1 MDQGLTR
8 RDFVKKAFIV
18 TTLSSGFAAA
28 VSPVGAETIHTDAK
42 GLVAGEVQIPT
53 LDGTMPAY
61 RAMPDKHGPFPTV
74 LVVHE
79 IFGVHEHIQD
89 VCRRLA
95 HHGYLAIAPALYARE
110 GDVSKIADIG
120 EVIGKVVSKVPDGQV
135 LSDLDAVADW
145 AAKSGH
151 GDAKRLAITGF
162 CWGGRVV
169 WLYAAHNP
177 DIKAGVAWY
186 GHLVGAPSDLKP
198 KNPVD
203 VAADLKAPVLGLY
216 GGMDT
221 GITADAI
228 AQMRAALAAAHNPSE
243 IVVYPGA
250 PHGFHADYRP
260 SYKEADAK
268 DGDRRMYDWF
278 KKHGL

>member
-79 IFGVHEHIQD
+79 ILGVYEHIQD
-89 VCRRLA
+89 VCRRFA
-95 HHGYLAIAPALYARE
+95 HRGYLAIAPALYARE

-120 EVIGKVVSKVPDGQV
+120 EVISKVVSKVPDAQV
-135 LSDLDAVADW
+135 LTDLDAAADW
-145 AAKSGH
+145 AVKSGH
-151 GDAKRLAITGF
+151 GDPKRLAITGF
-162 CWGGRVV
+162 CWGGRIV
-169 WLYAAHNP
+169 WLYSAHNP
-177 DIKAGVAWY
+177 GLKAGVAWY
-186 GHLVGAPSDLKP
+186 GHLVGQTSDLKP

-203 VAADLKAPVLGLY
+203 IAADLKAPVLGLY
-216 GGMDT
+216 GGLDT

-228 AQMRAALAAAHNPSE
+228 AQMRSALAAAHNPSE
-243 IVVYPGA
+243 IVVYPDA

-278 KKHGL
+278 KKHGV